1 MLLVLTRA
9 KTVAE
14 PDRPP
19 AHAFLQGIEMRG
31 DRAFDQAE
39 MRQVEFRRIQGAD
52 LRDRFQPRFDI
63 QLRRNEGRNRWTAA
77 DPHSGNVATENGVVP
92 MINMV
97 MAGVAGSRDRAN
109 FELAN
114 ADDIV
119 VLQNSNAFRRHRV
132 DLSPKPFHFVAVK
145 AGGGS
150 DELCRID
157 QVGRAA
163 RMDVNRRAELR
174 EAPGRAGVI
183 EMNMAEENMP
193 DILKAEAS
201 LGKLR
206 GDGLEGR
213 FRAGVEKDQAI
224 VRSRALSPR

>member
-1 MLLVLTRA
+1 
-9 KTVAE
+9 
-14 PDRPP
+14 
-19 AHAFLQGIEMRG
+19 MRG
-31 DRAFDQAE
+31 DRGFDFAE
-39 MRQVEFRRIQGAD
+39 MRQVEFRWMQGAD

-63 QLRRNEGRNRWTAA
+63 QLRRNKGWNRWTAA
-77 DPHSGNVATENGVVP
+77 DPHSGHVATENGVVP
-92 MINMV
+92 MIDMM

-114 ADDIV
+114 TDDVV
-119 VLQNSNAFRRHRV
+119 VLQNSNALRRHRV

-145 AGGGS
+145 ASGGS

-163 RMDVNRRAELR
+163 WMDVDRRAELR
-174 EAPGRAGVI
+174 ETPGRAGVI
-183 EMNMAEENMP
+183 EMNMAEENVP
-193 DILKAEAS
+193 DVLKAEAS

-213 FRAGVEKDQAI
+213 FRSGVEKDQAI
-224 VRSRALSPR
+224 LSFECRRR